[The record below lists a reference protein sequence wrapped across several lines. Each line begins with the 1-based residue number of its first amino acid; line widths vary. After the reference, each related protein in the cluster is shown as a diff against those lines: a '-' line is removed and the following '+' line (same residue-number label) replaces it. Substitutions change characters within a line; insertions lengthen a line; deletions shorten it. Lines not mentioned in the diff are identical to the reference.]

1 MDAVSQRALSDNGT
15 VVENSDLL
23 GDRIWELSLEY
34 ARYINECE
42 FATTCRNR
50 KLPLKR
56 GLAYVIYMYPIV
68 TGFNRCL
75 IRSMAK
81 VDHVRQSEL
90 IRHLAAQLSE
100 EQIHN
105 TMWRRKMEA
114 YGLDHE
120 KLYTNL
126 EAYLGQFSREELDRM
141 TNEMVEVARRD
152 ITDVSP
158 GIFPDPVVP
167 EPIIGLY
174 HLLYQTAT
182 DPEIDFWEH
191 FACQSALECM
201 IFEVV
206 SESVH
211 PGIKDNPIFDLGI
224 ATTRWWTEHAR
235 QGSEDGRRTDEE
247 KHLHLSRR
255 ALNREPAANSISEKI
270 YDRTKGA
277 VSLFA
282 AAAICNNA
290 DKSNFDIEPY
300 VSR

>member
-1 MDAVSQRALSDNGT
+1 MDAVSRRALTDNGT
-15 VVENSDLL
+15 EVENSDLL

-34 ARYINECE
+34 ARYINDCE

-50 KLPLKR
+50 SLPLNR
-56 GLAYVIYMYPIV
+56 GLAYLINMYPIV
-68 TGFNRCL
+68 IGFNRCL

-120 KLYTNL
+120 KLYSNL
-126 EAYLGQFSREELDRM
+126 VEYLDRFDRDELDRM
-141 TNEMVEVARRD
+141 TNEMVEVARQD
-152 ITDVSP
+152 ITNVAP

-191 FACQSALECM
+191 FACQSALENI

-211 PGIKDNPIFDLGI
+211 PGIKDNPLFDLGP

-247 KHLHLSRR
+247 KHLQLSRR
-255 ALNREPAANSISEKI
+255 ALNRESAANAISEKI
-270 YDRTKGA
+270 YDRTKSA

-282 AAAICNNA
+282 ASAICNNTG
-290 DKSNFDIEPY
+290 KSDFDIKPY
-300 VSR
+300 ISH

>member
-1 MDAVSQRALSDNGT
+1 MD
-15 VVENSDLL
+15 
-23 GDRIWELSLEY
+23 
-34 ARYINECE
+34 
-42 FATTCRNR
+42 
-50 KLPLKR
+50 R
-56 GLAYVIYMYPIV
+56 GLAYVTYMYPIV

-120 KLYTNL
+120 RLYTNL
-126 EAYLGQFSREELDRM
+126 EAYLNNYSGDELDRM
-141 TNEMVEVARRD
+141 TNEMVQVARQD
-152 ITDVSP
+152 ITNVAP
-158 GIFPDPVVP
+158 GIFPNPVVP

-174 HLLYQTAT
+174 HMLYQSAT
-182 DPEIDFWEH
+182 DPNISFWEH

-206 SESVH
+206 SDSVY
-211 PGIKDNPIFDLGI
+211 PGIKDNAIFDLGP

-235 QGSEDGRRTDEE
+235 QGSEDGKPTDEE
-247 KHLHLSRR
+247 KHLQLSRR
-255 ALNREPAANSISEKI
+255 ALNRELATSQVADKI

-277 VSLFA
+277 VALFA
-282 AAAICNNA
+282 ACAICNDI
-290 DKSNFDIEPY
+290 DKSTFDIEPY
-300 VSR
+300 IVN